1 MPRKAKNK
9 DPEEIGG
16 SRVPNLRS
24 SIFKSEA
31 DGLWHGF
38 VTMGVRADG
47 SPDRRHRKRK
57 TEAAV
62 TEAVRKLEAQRDA
75 GRPSKPGRAPTLEE
89 WMNEYLGPICE
100 LLVRNGKLAP
110 RTLDDYRSKN
120 RNWIVPH
127 LGKHRLDTLL
137 PEHLEVAYY
146 AMYEAGL
153 KSSTVLKIHRIIG
166 RALTIA
172 VRRDK
177 VGRNVT
183 KLIEAPEPS
192 DFELTPPSQ
201 DEARRLVDAAQERR
215 NGCRWLHAFASA
227 DRQGEC
233 LGLRWQYINM
243 ETGAV
248 DSSWQIQRV
257 PWRHGCDDAHQCGER
272 WHKTP
277 CNSRCREHKHKPA
290 CSSACKKPSHQC
302 RKRGCVK
309 GCEGHAHLCPEKIGG
324 GWEFR
329 RRKGKGKHLSYLPQ
343 EFLPFLRAHRI
354 QQDSERLEAG
364 EDWVDMDLVYCGPKG
379 LPIPRSHDWEDFQD
393 LCRVAGVSP
402 YRVHDTR
409 HAAATILIEMG
420 VHIRTVQEILGHA
433 RVTTTQI
440 YTHVAEAVVKDAA
453 ERMGAALF

>member
-24 SIFKSEA
+24 SIFLSEA

-38 VTMGVRADG
+38 VTMGVKADG

-89 WMNEYLGPICE
+89 WMTEYLGPICE

-120 RNWIVPH
+120 RNWIIPH
-127 LGKHRLDTLL
+127 LGKHRLDMLL
-137 PEHLEVAYY
+137 PEHLEVAYF

-192 DFELTPPSQ
+192 EFELSPPTQ

-233 LGLRWQYINM
+233 LGLRWHSTSIWRPALSTRRGRYSGCR
-243 ETGAV
+243 GAMV
-248 DSSWQIQRV
+248 ATTPTSAANGGTR
-257 PWRHGCDDAHQCGER
+257 RHV
-272 WHKTP
+272 TP
-277 CNSRCREHKHKPA
+277 
-290 CSSACKKPSHQC
+290 
-302 RKRGCVK
+302 
-309 GCEGHAHLCPEKIGG
+309 
-324 GWEFR
+324 
-329 RRKGKGKHLSYLPQ
+329 
-343 EFLPFLRAHRI
+343 
-354 QQDSERLEAG
+354 
-364 EDWVDMDLVYCGPKG
+364 
-379 LPIPRSHDWEDFQD
+379 
-393 LCRVAGVSP
+393 VAGTTSTSP
-402 YRVHDTR
+402 HVRVTAR
-409 HAAATILIEMG
+409 GQVTSAGSAAA
-420 VHIRTVQEILGHA
+420 
-433 RVTTTQI
+433 
-440 YTHVAEAVVKDAA
+440 
-453 ERMGAALF
+453 